1 MSPWREPDYT
11 NFPTTEVLSHCVGLY
26 FLHFHPILPILRR
39 QTFLD
44 DQGIYQAGRKSQSV
58 QGGRATNQVS
68 QTREAYHTLL
78 LLTVAAIGA
87 AYAEDRMRPV
97 GGYLMEL
104 ARRTGSYL
112 VCLDT
117 STLPK
122 R

>member
-39 QTFLD
+39 QTFLHD
-44 DQGIYQAGRKSQSV
+44 RGIYQAARKSKAV
-58 QGGRATNQVS
+58 QCVSAVNQVS
-68 QTREAYHTLL
+68 QTRDEAYHTLL

-87 AYAEDRMRPV
+87 AYAEDHMKPV

-112 VCLDT
+112 VSPDMLT
-117 STLPK
+117 
-122 R
+122 